1 MWVRTRVY
9 AGKMQVLLP
18 IDLFVLELHRE
29 HRQGTVASV
38 AASGHWH
45 GHVHGLARGLGRC
58 LRGEVCRL
66 RRQMLTQITQQLFHF
81 DRKLHPSRR
90 VTIVLGQNDDAAEQS
105 AIDVDPYILEM
116 IVKRPGADHLIG
128 HVKSVS
134 PVLAGT
140 DLVRPAAIGGLGAEW
155 PRPVRVDTVLQPLH
169 MEAER
174 PTVSVEN
181 EGLEPPPTHR
191 VEARART
198 RTGYGG

>member
-45 GHVHGLARGLGRC
+45 GHVHGLARGLSRC

-66 RRQMLTQITQQLFHF
+66 RWQMLTQITQQLFHF
-81 DRKLHPSRR
+81 DRKLHPWRR
-90 VTIVLGQNDDAAEQS
+90 VTIVLGQNDEAAEQS

-140 DLVRPAAIGGLGAEW
+140 DLVRPAAIGGLGAQW
-155 PRPVRVDTVLQPLH
+155 
-169 MEAER
+169 
-174 PTVSVEN
+174 
-181 EGLEPPPTHR
+181 PPPLR
-191 VEARART
+191 VHTLLQALPLDTLRPPVT
-198 RTGYGG
+198 LYH